1 MKIVERVRMGGR
13 GAGSLFKQAGSPNWF
28 SSFSRHGVEHV
39 ESCGTSDLKAAKKIH
54 KTRLDKLASERQGH
68 ETFLTPSDKKVTVG
82 ELLDAL
88 ETDYRLRQVKSLPQC
103 LSHLKRMRE
112 HFGAWRAAEL
122 QDEAVDTYIQK
133 RVDAG
138 TPPATINRETQLL
151 GQAYTLAMRSK
162 PPRVTAKP
170 NIRRLSEKG
179 NVRKE
184 FFEPVEFEVVVNAL
198 PTYLQDVARFAYLT
212 GWRRGDMLGL
222 RWSAV
227 DMRRGVIRLFQGETK
242 NDEGRTLAIAG
253 PLAEIMARREA
264 ARLAER
270 RDGEPVVADL
280 VFHNRGHRI
289 VDYRRAW
296 AKACKAAGFTY
307 RVVNEKTGRRELGR
321 RMHDLRRTA
330 ARDRVDDGTPERV
343 VMAMTGHKTRAMFDR
358 YSIASTKD
366 IEAALR
372 KATLPAPGNPVGQR
386 ETR

>member
-1 MKIVERVRMGGR
+1 
-13 GAGSLFKQAGSPNWF
+13 
-28 SSFSRHGVEHV
+28 
-39 ESCGTSDLKAAKKIH
+39 
-54 KTRLDKLASERQGH
+54 
-68 ETFLTPSDKKVTVG
+68 
-82 ELLDAL
+82 
-88 ETDYRLRQVKSLPQC
+88 
-103 LSHLKRMRE
+103 MRE

-184 FFEPVEFEVVVNAL
+184 FFEPAEFEVVVNAL

-253 PLAEIMARREA
+253 PLTEIMARREA

-296 AKACKAAGFTY
+296 AKACKAAEFTY
-307 RVVNEKTGRRELGR
+307 RVVNEKAGRRKLGR

-330 ARDRVDDGTPERV
+330 ARDRVDDNTPERV

-366 IEAALR
+366 IAAALR
-372 KATLPAPGNPVGQR
+372 EATLPAPGNPVGQR